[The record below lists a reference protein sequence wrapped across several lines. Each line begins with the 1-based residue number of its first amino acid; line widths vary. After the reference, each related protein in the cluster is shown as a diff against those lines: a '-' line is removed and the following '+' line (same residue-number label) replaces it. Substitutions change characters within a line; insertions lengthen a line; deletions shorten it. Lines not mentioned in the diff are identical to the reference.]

1 MAWCTTTVSMMV
13 ESVRQARRKKRKGK
27 RKRQKYIICTYIPRL
42 TLYSVA
48 VYAFMG
54 CTCVTQCYMYMCSD
68 VACLV
73 SNQRI

>member
-54 CTCVTQCYMYMCSD
+54 CTHV
-68 VACLV
+68 
-73 SNQRI
+73 